1 MGSGHPPA
9 ATGVGC
15 GLDGVRSLLLALA
28 SSDLPCTLVFRHL
41 PAQLG
46 HLRGFPSQNW
56 GGGGSDGLARDMP
69 GSGPR
74 SFQEAP
80 VSPQPGKGSLWKCTA
95 SQYSSQESSSG
106 PHGDRGLSEG
116 LTTVV
121 KAAELTSAHS
131 PPLDLLKEGAH
142 RGSGLERSAEAGV
155 EPALL
160 LAVCLS
166 ECTASGELVSLL

>member
-1 MGSGHPPA
+1 
-9 ATGVGC
+9 
-15 GLDGVRSLLLALA
+15 
-28 SSDLPCTLVFRHL
+28 
-41 PAQLG
+41 
-46 HLRGFPSQNW
+46 
-56 GGGGSDGLARDMP
+56 MP